1 MPLPFY
7 HIAIAGVMSARYPH
21 AATGDFFLGNI
32 APDAV
37 LAHPD
42 CTLAEK
48 FHTHLR
54 GERALWRGD
63 VMKSFA
69 DSDKSDLF
77 MLGYHMH
84 LMTDIFFRDQC
95 RVIYTAAGVPEEQ
108 RDGAARRAAS
118 YGVKVLCD
126 GEITAERYDAWI
138 SLAKSYSAQRFPFG
152 LTSADMEA
160 EIAFSANLSPY
171 LAIDM
176 ETETERRKA
185 AQTADFAD
193 IYHQVIPYLDGIF
206 GEYLTA
212 LA

>member
-7 HIAIAGVMSARYPH
+7 HIAIAGAMAAQYPH

-48 FHTHLR
+48 FRTYLR
-54 GERALWRGD
+54 GERALWRDD
-63 VMKSFA
+63 VMRSFA
-69 DSDKSDLF
+69 ESDKSDLF

-84 LMTDIFFRDQC
+84 LTTDIFFRDRWEC
-95 RVIYTAAGVPEEQ
+95 AYASAGIPEEKW
-108 RDGAARRAAS
+108 DHTAYRAAS

-126 GEITAERYDAWI
+126 GEITAEQYAAWI
-138 SLAKSYSAQRFPFG
+138 LLAKSYTARTFPFG

-171 LAIDM
+171 LSIDM
-176 ETETERRKA
+176 ETEAERRKA
-185 AQTADFAD
+185 AKTADFAD

-206 GEYLTA
+206 GEYLTTSV
-212 LA
+212 